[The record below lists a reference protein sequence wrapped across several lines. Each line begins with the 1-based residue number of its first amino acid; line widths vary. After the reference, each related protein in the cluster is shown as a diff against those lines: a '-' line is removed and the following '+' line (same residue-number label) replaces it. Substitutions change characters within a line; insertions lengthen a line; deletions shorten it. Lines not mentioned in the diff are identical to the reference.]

1 MPSFQAPVWG
11 LKGPDRI
18 TADVP
23 GVSFYTLGC
32 KLNQL
37 ETESIAAAFGKA
49 GFKVVPWDLPRNSG
63 AENREKVSVFVINTC
78 TVTSKAEQK
87 ARRVIR
93 LALRESSAPV
103 IVTGCYAR
111 LEAEKLA
118 VLEAEYETEI
128 YPRLF
133 IVPAK
138 DSLLDLPFFL
148 AEQAGSACGFRM
160 AEGIQNWLQSRPG
173 KTCTAKTCSDTV
185 FRRIVET
192 PSGNV
197 PGGMPDKVADGTF
210 RFNPDVFSFHSRA
223 FLKIQD
229 GCNRRCAYCRVPLAR
244 GASRSLDS
252 AELLARIRA
261 LEAKNQAEAV
271 LTGVNIAQYRCPG
284 TGKNLGELLCFLL
297 DNTVSIALRLS
308 SIEAEPGFFNPA
320 FLKALS
326 HNRLRPH
333 FHLSVQS
340 GSASVLAAM
349 GRPYGPADIRESA
362 ALLRSVKADPFLAC
376 DIITGFPGES
386 EADFEKT
393 CELCAGIGFAWIHG
407 FPYSPRP
414 GTSAYGLKNRAGERE
429 SARRLGRLLELAR
442 SGREAYVRRWTG
454 RTVDAVVE
462 AKKLPFSGVL
472 TDNYLRIRVDGV
484 FRATGEPESGGL
496 VPGLALRCRITQLL
510 QPGSGLFDA
519 MGEIVV
525 PAFSFEV

>member
-1 MPSFQAPVWG
+1 
-11 LKGPDRI
+11 
-18 TADVP
+18 VP

-49 GFKVVPWDLPRNSG
+49 GFEVLPWNLAQNSAG
-63 AENREKVSVFVINTC
+63 DWDAASVLVINTC

-87 ARRVIR
+87 ARRIIR

-103 IVTGCYAR
+103 IVTGCCAR
-111 LEAEKLA
+111 LDAEKLA
-118 VLEAEYETEI
+118 ALEANRGAS
-128 YPRLF
+128 RLF

-148 AEQAGSACGFRM
+148 AERAGTALGSCM
-160 AEGIQNWLQSRPG
+160 MEGIQSWLLAHPD
-173 KTCTAKTCSDTV
+173 CL
-185 FRRIVET
+185 
-192 PSGNV
+192 GNRA
-197 PGGMPDKVADGTF
+197 MDGTF

-244 GASRSLDS
+244 GESRSLDS
-252 AELLARIRA
+252 AGVLARIRA
-261 LEAKNQAEAV
+261 LETKKQAEAV
-271 LTGVNIAQYRCPG
+271 LTGVNIAQYRCPE

-297 DNTVSIALRLS
+297 DNTASIALRLS
-308 SIEAEPGFFNPA
+308 SIEVEPGFFNGP

-326 HNRLRPH
+326 HGRLRPH

-340 GSASVLAAM
+340 GSASVLTAM

-362 ALLRSVKADPFLAC
+362 ALLRSVKTDPFLAC

-393 CELCAGIGFAWIHG
+393 RELCAGIGFAWIHG
-407 FPYSPRP
+407 FSYSPRP
-414 GTSAYGLKNRAGERE
+414 GTGAYTLKDRAGEQE
-429 SARRLGRLLELAR
+429 SARRLRCLLELSR
-442 SGREAYVRRWTG
+442 SGREAYVRRWIG
-454 RTVDAVVE
+454 KTVDAVVE

-472 TDNYLRIRVDGV
+472 TDNYLRIRIDRNGSSPAAKSGLSEDG
-484 FRATGEPESGGL
+484 TL
-496 VPGLALRCRITQLL
+496 VPGLALRCRITRPLC
-510 QPGSGLFDA
+510 PGSGHFDA
-519 MGEIVV
+519 AGEITL
-525 PAFSFEV
+525 

>member
-1 MPSFQAPVWG
+1 MRG
-11 LKGPDRI
+11 LNGPDRT

-49 GFKVVPWDLPRNSG
+49 GFEVLPWDPARNSAG
-63 AENREKVSVFVINTC
+63 NWDAASILVINTC

-87 ARRVIR
+87 ARRIIR
-93 LALRESSAPV
+93 LALRKSSAPV

-111 LEAEKLA
+111 LDAEKLA
-118 VLEAEYETEI
+118 ALETNHGDS
-128 YPRLF
+128 RLF
-133 IVPAK
+133 VISAK
-138 DSLLDLPFFL
+138 DSLLDLPSFL
-148 AEQAGSACGFRM
+148 AHRAGTNRTDTNRAVGGSCM
-160 AEGIQNWLQSRPG
+160 TEGIRNWLLAHPD
-173 KTCTAKTCSDTV
+173 CL
-185 FRRIVET
+185 
-192 PSGNV
+192 GNRAV
-197 PGGMPDKVADGTF
+197 DGTF

-244 GASRSLDS
+244 GESRSLDS
-252 AELLARIRA
+252 AGVLARIRA
-261 LEAKNQAEAV
+261 LETGKRAEAV
-271 LTGVNIAQYRCPG
+271 LTGVNIAQYRCPE

-297 DNTVSIALRLS
+297 DNTASIALRLS
-308 SIEAEPGFFNPA
+308 SIEVEPGFFNGA
-320 FLKALS
+320 FLNALS
-326 HNRLRPH
+326 RSRLRPH

-362 ALLRSVKADPFLAC
+362 VLLRSVKTDPFLAC

-393 CELCAGIGFAWIHG
+393 RELCAGIDFAWIHG

-414 GTSAYGLKNRAGERE
+414 GTGAYTLKNRAGERE
-429 SARRLGRLLELAR
+429 SARRLGCLLELSR
-442 SGREAYVRRWTG
+442 SGREAYIRRWVG

-462 AKKLPFSGVL
+462 AKKFPFLGVL
-472 TDNYLRIRVDGV
+472 TDNYLRIRID
-484 FRATGEPESGGL
+484 REPPGGL
-496 VPGLALRCRITQLL
+496 VPGTAVRCQITQPLR
-510 QPGSGLFDA
+510 PASGCFDA
-519 MGEIVV
+519 LGEIVV
-525 PAFSFEV
+525 Y

>member
-1 MPSFQAPVWG
+1 
-11 LKGPDRI
+11 
-18 TADVP
+18 VP

-37 ETESIAAAFGKA
+37 ETESIAAAFVRA
-49 GFKVVPWDLPRNSG
+49 GFTVVPWDRPRNGGS
-63 AENREKVSVFVINTC
+63 AEEPSVVVINTC

-93 LALRESSAPV
+93 LALREHSAPV

-111 LEAEKLA
+111 LEAEA
-118 VLEAEYETEI
+118 VAALEAECGT
-128 YPRLF
+128 PARLF
-133 IVPAK
+133 VVPAK

-148 AEQAGSACGFRM
+148 AERAGNAGGFPQ
-160 AEGIQNWLQSRPG
+160 GIQSWLRAHPGIIRSGVPLPGVPRP
-173 KTCTAKTCSDTV
+173 
-185 FRRIVET
+185 
-192 PSGNV
+192 V
-197 PGGMPDKVADGTF
+197 PDRDGTF

-229 GCNRRCAYCRVPLAR
+229 GCDRRCAYCRVPLAR

-252 AELLARIRA
+252 AELLARIKV
-261 LEAKNQAEAV
+261 LEAGRQAEAV
-271 LTGVNIAQYRCPG
+271 LTGVNIAQYRCPD

-297 DNTVSIALRLS
+297 DNTASIALRLS

-320 FLKALS
+320 FLKALADS
-326 HNRLRPH
+326 RLRPH

-362 ALLRSVKADPFLAC
+362 ALLRSVRADPFLAC
-376 DIITGFPGES
+376 DIIAGFPGES
-386 EADFEKT
+386 EADFEET

-414 GTSAYGLKNRAGERE
+414 GTRAYGLKNRAGGRE

-442 SGREAYVRRWTG
+442 NGREAYVRRWTG
-454 RTVDAVVE
+454 RTVDAVAE
-462 AKKLPFSGVL
+462 AKKLPFLGVL
-472 TDNYLRIRVDGV
+472 TDNYLRIRIGRDEVPPAFGD
-484 FRATGEPESGGL
+484 TEQGL
-496 VPGLALRCRITQLL
+496 VPGLALRCRITRPLRS
-510 QPGSGLFDA
+510 GSGFDA
-519 MGEIVV
+519 VGEIIRDI
-525 PAFSFEV
+525 PQAL